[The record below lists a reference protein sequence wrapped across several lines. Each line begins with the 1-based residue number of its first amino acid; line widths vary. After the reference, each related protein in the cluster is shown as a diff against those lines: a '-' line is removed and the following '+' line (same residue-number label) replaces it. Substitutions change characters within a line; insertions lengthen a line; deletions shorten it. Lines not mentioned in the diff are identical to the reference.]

1 MPSVQ
6 TILVTGSSSGLGRA
20 IVETLAQHGHM
31 VFASMRGINAKNAQA
46 AQELRDFASQ
56 RGLTIEPIE
65 LDVTNQASVDQALA
79 TIQAKAGRLDCLVN
93 NAGAGLAGLAEA
105 CSIEQVQQLF
115 EINVFGAFRVT
126 KAVLPLMR
134 QQQAGV
140 LITISSTS
148 TQIVVPLLAAYGASK
163 AAEENLAQGMAYE
176 LTALGI
182 DSVILQLGGY
192 ATKFGANI
200 QVAAN
205 QGLNADYGVAGHYA
219 QAISTGI
226 VTGLEHA
233 DNPVD
238 VGNKIHEILGLPS
251 ELRPRKYSMGTGSQG
266 LNELNQQLEPL
277 QAGLISMMNMEPM
290 LLRSQTVAS

>member
-1 MPSVQ
+1 MASAQ

-20 IVETLAQHGHM
+20 IVETLAQHGHT

-56 RGLTIEPIE
+56 YGLNIEPIE
-65 LDVTNQASVDQALA
+65 LDVVNQALVEQAIA
-79 TIQAKAGRLDCLVN
+79 TIEAKVGRIDCLIN
-93 NAGAGLAGLAEA
+93 NAGAGLAGLTEA

-115 EINVFGAFRVT
+115 EINVFGALRVT

-134 QQQAGV
+134 QQQAGL

-163 AAEENLAQGMAYE
+163 AAEEGLAQAMAYE
-176 LTALGI
+176 VTALGI

-192 ATKFGANI
+192 STKFGANI
-200 QVAAN
+200 QIAAN
-205 QGLNADYGVAGHYA
+205 QSLNQEYGVAGQYA
-219 QAISTGI
+219 HAISTGI

-238 VGNKIHEILGLPS
+238 VGNKI
-251 ELRPRKYSMGTGSQG
+251 
-266 LNELNQQLEPL
+266 
-277 QAGLISMMNMEPM
+277 
-290 LLRSQTVAS
+290 